1 MLIGIN
7 YPWIDYGWDFGGP
20 PALWVSGENL
30 PAWRESKR
38 SRIEEDFA
46 QFQSRRIFAVRW
58 FLLADGL
65 NYGTGESAPR
75 RIGNEWLFEP
85 LPAGHPFYRQL
96 GEDFEHVLG
105 TCAKTGLKLLPSL
118 IDFSWCRRGTEI
130 PGSPG
135 IIKGGRYGIVCDAA
149 KQKLFFDRILDPLL
163 DISRKY
169 QDAVFAW
176 ELINE
181 PEWVTGRF
189 PLFREKRGN
198 RTVTLKEMKSFITE
212 GVRRI
217 HAHLLPDGG
226 RAFQSSVGFAHWRTL
241 EKWDASA
248 LGISLHQF
256 HYYAQGGCVL
266 PPHPPGREIPCV
278 VGEFASAAG
287 RSWPDLLKPD
297 MGQTVT
303 HRLRCLE
310 GKGYPA
316 CFLWSARAVDA
327 ATRWT
332 ADEHQELA
340 AYTRSNGPGITA

>member
-1 MLIGIN
+1 M
-7 YPWIDYGWDFGGP
+7 
-20 PALWVSGENL
+20 WVSGENL

-189 PLFREKRGN
+189 PLFGEKRGN

-226 RAFQSSVGFAHWRTL
+226 RAFHSSVGFAHWRTL

-248 LGISLHQF
+248 LGITLHQF

-332 ADEHQELA
+332 ADEHQQLA